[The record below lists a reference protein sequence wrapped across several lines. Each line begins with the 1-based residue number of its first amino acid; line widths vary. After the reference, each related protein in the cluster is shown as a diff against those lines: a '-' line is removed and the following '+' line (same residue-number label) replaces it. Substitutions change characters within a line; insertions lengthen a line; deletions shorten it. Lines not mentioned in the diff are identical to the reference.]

1 MSAYVTISMLVTVAL
16 IATSSIS
23 YRLGRESKRPPKPR
37 PHQHSY
43 GKWEKYRESRLI
55 SPVTAL
61 QMGWRNYY
69 RRTCA
74 VCGFEDFEEQDIR

>member
-1 MSAYVTISMLVTVAL
+1 MLVTVVL

-43 GKWEKYRESRLI
+43 SKWEKYNETQLVDPRSGIKWATKHR
-55 SPVTAL
+55 
-61 QMGWRNYY
+61 YK
-69 RRTCA
+69 RTCTT
-74 VCGFEDFEEQDIR
+74 CGLDDFEEQIIR